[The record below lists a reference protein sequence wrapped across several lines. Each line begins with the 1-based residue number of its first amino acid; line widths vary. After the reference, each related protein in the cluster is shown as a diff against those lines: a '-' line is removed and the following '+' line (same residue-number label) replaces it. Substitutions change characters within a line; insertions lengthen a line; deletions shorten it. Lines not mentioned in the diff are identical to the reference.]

1 MGVWKD
7 SVKDPESENSRRKRT
22 AFSKE
27 NVALLRA
34 TFEKHPYPGI
44 SLRERL
50 SQQTGLPES
59 RIQVWFQ
66 NRRARTLKHRGNK
79 QSSWKQKP
87 VPPKHATGMVRYSPY
102 PVSHTMVQSTPPAIS
117 AFQALPTMND
127 QGLQPMFHA
136 QINNEWNEGYFYNHS
151 SFLTAH
157 GTQSL
162 ASAGDLGYFNASDG
176 FLECQMLGTSAGFP
190 LMNPG
195 THYLPGNFGMRAD
208 LPCSNS
214 MWSPALPENRSYSS
228 NAQELFQSTAQAEK
242 SSLYRNDSYPF
253 EALAMPDS
261 GYWDSLEQ
269 QLAEISNPLESRI
282 QLPEPEPSL
291 LSLVEILDNLQPQCR
306 FLHLNSN
313 NHISPSSSSIPVAK
327 WTSLG

>member
-1 MGVWKD
+1 MGVWKE
-7 SVKDPESENSRRKRT
+7 SRNGKSNPLASGAESENSRRKRT

-79 QSSWKQKP
+79 QSSWKQKS

-261 GYWDSLEQ
+261 GYWDVSQGNNPLVPHCFQYSKSLEQ

-291 LSLVEILDNLQPQCR
+291 LSLVEILDNLQPQ
-306 FLHLNSN
+306 
-313 NHISPSSSSIPVAK
+313 
-327 WTSLG
+327 W

>member
-1 MGVWKD
+1 MGVWKE
-7 SVKDPESENSRRKRT
+7 SRNGKSNPLASGAESENSRRKRT

-87 VPPKHATGMVRYSPY
+87 VPPKHATGM
-102 PVSHTMVQSTPPAIS
+102 
-117 AFQALPTMND
+117 
-127 QGLQPMFHA
+127 
-136 QINNEWNEGYFYNHS
+136 INNEWNEGYFYNHS

-261 GYWDSLEQ
+261 GYWDVSQGNNPLVPHCFQYSKSLEQ

-291 LSLVEILDNLQPQCR
+291 LSLVEILDNLQPQ
-306 FLHLNSN
+306 
-313 NHISPSSSSIPVAK
+313 
-327 WTSLG
+327 W